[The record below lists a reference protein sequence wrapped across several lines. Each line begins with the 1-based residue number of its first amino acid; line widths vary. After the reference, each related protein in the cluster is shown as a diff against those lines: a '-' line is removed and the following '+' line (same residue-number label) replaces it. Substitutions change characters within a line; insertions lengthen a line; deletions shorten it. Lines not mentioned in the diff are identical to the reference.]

1 MAYTRRIRIRKL
13 RRLRDKFRIALI
25 RLNIPSRPTVLP
37 LHQRTR
43 RDVAV
48 LIMRPS
54 QVLTRIMH
62 DGVYVVGESGEL
74 FVLPVAIPTHMLRE
88 VSWCE
93 PVEVVGAAL

>member
-37 LHQRTR
+37 LHQRTC

-48 LIMRPS
+48 L
-54 QVLTRIMH
+54 IMH